1 MRNTLLNLQKKC
13 FAIIAFL
20 ITSIALSQNLYDSSG
35 TMIWDATANSA
46 YNNNVSLIGRDDA
59 ISLNQKQ
66 ITTSIPKVG
75 LGTIATSNAANTN
88 TFATDKSY
96 LVWGDNAGTMS
107 DSGTDVTITF
117 TGGTG
122 VTSYVDIPNKK
133 WKIVETGGDVATT
146 KISIATSAF
155 SSLPALSG
163 NDAYVMI
170 VASDAS
176 FTSNVETVF
185 LTTSGANQLG
195 DYDFDG
201 TKYFTFGV
209 THQSTFSRHLTL
221 NGSNNIVKFEA
232 VNNLTA
238 AFSMMFWVRPNGQ
251 NTLSNNRTIA
261 AKYNGTT
268 GYRVYLS
275 TDNKVNVAWSGGT
288 ALVSSTALPDTKW
301 HNIAIIYS
309 TGSIKLYIDGVLD
322 STVSSSAPATNTHS
336 FAIGAEYRSKSDIQN
351 YFKGDIDEFRLW
363 NKAITVSQMRYI
375 INQEIV
381 QNGIET
387 NGTIIPA
394 SITKND
400 VKSLRWS
407 NLVAYYSMN
416 SFIGTHIN
424 DDSLSNNRGSLLSN
438 NQVTVTTQ
446 SAPMPYQT
454 AANGSWTSAATWL
467 NGTLQDAPNSNSI
480 VDNTTPIDWN
490 IVKTSHNVS
499 SAGNKTLQALF
510 VVSNGLSATSDTK
523 VEVSHYLK
531 LDGKIDLVGKSQLVQ
546 PDGSELDESSS
557 GYIERDQQGQASK
570 FNYNYWSSP
579 VSSINSMSINH
590 GFTVADVMKDG
601 TTTTPLN
608 LNWTVGING
617 APTAPITLS
626 SYWIFKFQE
635 LGSGVANWSSVG
647 QNGTLLSG
655 YGFTMKGCGI
665 ATPTQ
670 NYTFIGK
677 PNNGNIDLTVSAN
690 NLNLCGNPYPSA
702 IDANQF
708 IDDNVSSITGTL
720 YFWEHY
726 STNTSHNTVEYQGGY
741 ATYTKTGGT
750 APVSPSYVSGL
761 GSSSKVAQRFVPVG
775 QGFFVTGSATGGN
788 ISFNNNQRIFIKEDN
803 AESYSLY
810 KVNPISGVN
819 SENNSNE
826 DSFTETP
833 FTKISLGF
841 DSANNYHRQIL
852 IGFMNQFATSG
863 IDKGYDGMSIE
874 LLSNDMYFI
883 NNGIRL
889 NIQGEGYFNVNNIY
903 PLGVKNAIA
912 GIVKFGIDIK
922 ENLDENQDVFIYDNV
937 TNEYHNIKSQ
947 SFEIN
952 LPAGTFNDRF
962 SLRFVAPSALGTVQN
977 ELQNGISVVY
987 SQLNNMISIKNEL
1000 NESNIESV
1008 GLFNIIGQKITDWKI
1023 DSPNQSNIQLPVA
1036 GLSDGSYIVK
1046 VNSEKGSISKK
1057 FIIN

>member
-1 MRNTLLNLQKKC
+1 M
-13 FAIIAFL
+13 
-20 ITSIALSQNLYDSSG
+20 ALSQNLYDSSG
-35 TMIWDATANSA
+35 TIIWDATANSV

-75 LGTIATSNAANTN
+75 LGTIAASNAANTY

-117 TGGTG
+117 SGGTG

-146 KISIATSAF
+146 KVSIATSAF

-209 THQSTFSRHLTL
+209 THQNTYSRHLTL
-221 NGSNNIVKFEA
+221 NGSNNVVKFEA

-238 AFSMMFWVRPNGQ
+238 AFTMMFWVRPNGQ

-275 TDNKVNVAWSGGT
+275 TDNKINVTWSGGT

-301 HNIAIIYS
+301 HNVAIVYS

-322 STVSSSAPATNTHS
+322 STVSSSAPATNTHP

-363 NKAITVSQMRYI
+363 NKAVTLSQMKYI

-394 SITKND
+394 SIAKND

-424 DDSLSNNRGSLLSN
+424 DDSSSNNRGCLFSH

-454 AANGSWTSAATWL
+454 AASGSWTSAATWS
-467 NGTLQDAPNSNSI
+467 NGSLQDAPNSNSI

-490 IVKTSHNVS
+490 IVKTSHDVS
-499 SAGNKTLQALF
+499 SASNKTLQALF
-510 VVSNGLSATSDTK
+510 VVSNGLSATNDTK
-523 VEVSHYLK
+523 IEVSHYLK

-546 PDGSELDESSS
+546 PDSSELDESSS
-557 GYIERDQQGQASK
+557 GYIERDQQGQANK

-579 VSSINSMSINH
+579 VSSINSVSLNH

-617 APTAPITLS
+617 VPTAPITLS

-635 LGSGVANWSSVG
+635 IGSGVANWSSVG

-670 NYTFIGK
+670 NYTFVGK
-677 PNNGNIDLTVSAN
+677 PNNGTIDLTVSAN

-750 APVSPSYVSGL
+750 APVAPSYVSGL

-788 ISFNNNQRIFIKEDN
+788 ITFNNNQRIFIKEDN
-803 AESYSLY
+803 AQSYSLY
-810 KVNPISGVN
+810 KANPISGVN
-819 SENNSNE
+819 SESNANE
-826 DSFTETP
+826 DSFIETP

-874 LLSNDMYFI
+874 FLSNDMYFI

-903 PLGVKNAIA
+903 PLGVKNAVA

-937 TNEYHNIKSQ
+937 TNQYHNIKSQ

-952 LPAGTFNDRF
+952 LPAGTHNDRF
-962 SLRFVAPSALGTVQN
+962 SLRFIAPSALGTVQN

-987 SQLNNMISIKNEL
+987 SQSNSMINIKNEL

-1008 GLFNIIGQKITDWKI
+1008 ALYNLIGQNITDWKL
-1023 DSPNQSNIQLPVA
+1023 DSQNQSNIQLPVS
-1036 GLSDGSYIVK
+1036 GLSAGSYIVK
-1046 VNSEKGSISKK
+1046 VNTDKGSISKK
-1057 FIIN
+1057 FIVN